1 MIACGAP
8 PKLAFCSHS
17 PRSLCPSA
25 CFPLLSQSLLVSLRC
40 SQVPVYSFIAHYMA
54 MLSHCSPTDP
64 HSFSITYSLSSALV
78 RVCSAI
84 AKEEARHEGVQK
96 SLQAQFTASNEA
108 LEKLQAEYKPQ
119 IKMLTA
125 ATPKAA

>member
-1 MIACGAP
+1 M
-8 PKLAFCSHS
+8 
-17 PRSLCPSA
+17 
-25 CFPLLSQSLLVSLRC
+25 
-40 SQVPVYSFIAHYMA
+40 
-54 MLSHCSPTDP
+54 
-64 HSFSITYSLSSALV
+64 